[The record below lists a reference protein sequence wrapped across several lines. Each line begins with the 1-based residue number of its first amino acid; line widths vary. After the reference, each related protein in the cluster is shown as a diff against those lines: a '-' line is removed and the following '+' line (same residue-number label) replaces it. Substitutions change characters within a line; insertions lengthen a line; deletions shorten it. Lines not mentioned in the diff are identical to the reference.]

1 MSEYVLKMTQEE
13 NITLGAGAVRRLI
26 EGGSG
31 DAALLYLCLARR
43 GSSAPEKLRAELR
56 WSEAQFAAAERA
68 LRSMALIS
76 APPEPAAETR
86 GHEAQNGARES
97 ETPRAAREPE
107 TPRAA
112 RAMQPAPETVIPEYS
127 REDVMGKLESDASF
141 AALLREVER
150 KLGRLSDPS
159 VRKLL
164 GLYDY
169 LGLPADVIFL
179 LVNYCAE
186 RKAEQFGAERVP
198 TMREIEREGYAWA
211 RRELFSTA
219 AADAYLKSERKKRR
233 AFPEYMAAL
242 QLGSRAA
249 APAEERYLRAWA
261 EMGFPPETVAVAY
274 DKTMLRCHELKWPY
288 LNGILKRWHEKGL
301 HTPAEV
307 GAEKPAPRRSGAAG
321 QKGAGRNA
329 WMKDYD

>member
-1 MSEYVLKMTQEE
+1 MGGYLLHLTQEE

-26 EGGSG
+26 EVGNG

-43 GSSAPEKLRAELR
+43 GSSEPDKLRAELR

-68 LRSMALIS
+68 LCSMGLVNAPDNAGAAPQTARGETPPRAES
-76 APPEPAAETR
+76 AHAAPPP
-86 GHEAQNGARES
+86 
-97 ETPRAAREPE
+97 PE
-107 TPRAA
+107 TALPD
-112 RAMQPAPETVIPEYS
+112 YS

-141 AALLREVER
+141 ATLLREVER

-186 RKAEQFGAERVP
+186 RKAEQFGEGKTP
-198 TMREIEREGYAWA
+198 TMREVEREGYVWA
-211 RRELFSTA
+211 RRELFSTE
-219 AADAYLKSERKKRR
+219 AADTYIRNQRKKRG
-233 AFPEYMAAL
+233 AYPEYMAAL
-242 QLGSRAA
+242 QLGTRAA
-249 APAEERYLRAWA
+249 APAEERYLGAWS
-261 EMGFPPETVAVAY
+261 EMGFPPETVAIAY

-301 HTPAEV
+301 HTPDEVNAEN
-307 GAEKPAPRRSGAAG
+307 AAPRGASAAPKAG
-321 QKGAGRNA
+321 GKKNA
-329 WMKDYD
+329 WMNDYD